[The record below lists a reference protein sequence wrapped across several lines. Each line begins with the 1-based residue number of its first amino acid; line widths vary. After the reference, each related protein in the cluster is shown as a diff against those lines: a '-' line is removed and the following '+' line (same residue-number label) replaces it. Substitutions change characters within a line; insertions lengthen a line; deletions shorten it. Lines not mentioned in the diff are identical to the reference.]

1 MSWFSSFMHPGRG
14 YEKGQEQLDKY
25 YQQAQQFQQP
35 YMQNGQNAYAGLNT
49 AMGNLLDPEQL
60 QSQWAS
66 GYNESPY
73 AKQQEAMAQQQ
84 GLNAASSMGL
94 MGSSPALQAIQ
105 SGTAGI
111 VQQDRQQYLND
122 LMQKYL
128 AGTGIG
134 QNIYG
139 VGANAANQSSQNAMN
154 QGQNSAQMA
163 FNRQNAG
170 GNMFGNL
177 LGAGLSLGGGYLNGG
192 MRGMGNAMSQGANQG
207 GWNAYGGR

>member
-14 YEKGQEQLDKY
+14 YDKAQEQLDKY
-25 YQQAQQFQQP
+25 YQQAQAYQQP
-35 YMQNGQNAYAGLNT
+35 YMQRGDQAYGGLNT
-49 AMGNLLDPEQL
+49 AMGNLLDPEKL

-66 GYNESPY
+66 GYEESPY

-139 VGANAANQSSQNAMN
+139 IGANAGNQMAQNAMN

-163 FNRQNAG
+163 YNKQNAG

-177 LGAGLSLGGGYLNGG
+177 LGAGIGVFGGPLSAGLSQ
-192 MRGMGNAMSQGANQG
+192 GMGWSPKGSYM
-207 GWNAYGGR
+207 GGR